1 MLDLKL
7 MISNFQELLVYKL
20 TFFIL
25 ACLQAYIFL
34 YSLVYKLTF
43 LYSLVFK
50 LILLLVVQAYF
61 ACFTSLYIFML
72 DLKLINILVTF

>member
-25 ACLQAYIFL
+25 ACLQAYIFIL
-34 YSLVYKLTF
+34 ACLQAYIFILACFQAYTFACCTSLLCLFYKL
-43 LYSLVFK
+43 
-50 LILLLVVQAYF
+50 
-61 ACFTSLYIFML
+61 IF
-72 DLKLINILVTF
+72 